1 MNAGGS
7 DVALGSE
14 VAGYRIEALVG
25 RGGKRVRGALRR
37 VVAQKLLDQAVAG
50 DDLVR
55 ALEQQRQQ
63 SR

>member
-14 VAGYRIEALVG
+14 LAGYRIEALVG
-25 RGGKRVRGALRR
+25 RGGMGAVYRAEETRGSGAR
-37 VVAQKLLDQAVAG
+37 
-50 DDLVR
+50 
-55 ALEQQRQQ
+55 